1 MLERKYITLDV
12 NYLIIYIQSKDYD
25 DILQRDLIPYLFVYM
40 VQYIRHGHA
49 ITIGM
54 FTFHEHTVYTYLEN
68 FDLSDL
74 NQSKGDASKMSVF
87 L

>member
-1 MLERKYITLDV
+1 MLERKYITFDV
-12 NYLIIYIQSKDYD
+12 NYLIIYIQSKDYG
-25 DILQRDLIPYLFVYM
+25 DILQRDLIHYLFVYM
-40 VQYIRHGHA
+40 VQYIRHSHA

-54 FTFHEHTVYTYLEN
+54 FTFLKHIHLEN

-74 NQSKGDASKMSVF
+74 HQSKGDASKMSVF